1 MDQFVEIQEQIFQF
15 EQLLRERD
23 MAVAYLKITEQMG
36 PSPQLLAFVNYSNS
50 VVTDDGVAL
59 ESMNMFDQHNFII
72 SKLNI
77 DTLNQMAMESLS
89 TSIQKFIG
97 GLYLGADGALLAG
110 ASSELTGNI
119 LHGITSFA
127 ANTKYFKMGGLGLA
141 IMTAGAIVYA
151 AAEAEES
158 IPSVASFTKMTNSV
172 EASIRASSLFAASIP
187 STLDE
192 KTWESFHSNFVKNKD
207 VSHFLGSLREKYLG
221 KVSASAGVSLVN
233 QKVVIEY
240 LPFDK
245 SGWDVSKMQHAA
257 EWYVNNV
264 DKLFEHNNKIK
275 EKFEV
280 VEKLINNNKGDLG
293 KTPKYISDTLMISSR
308 ATSAAEKHLKEAKKL
323 LDKVARH
330 FEEKKK

>member
-1 MDQFVEIQEQIFQF
+1 MDQFVEVQEQLFQF
-15 EQLLRERD
+15 SQLLRERD
-23 MAVAYLKITEQMG
+23 MAAAYLKITEQMG

-50 VVTDDGVAL
+50 IMTDDGVAL
-59 ESMNMFDQHNFII
+59 ESMEVSDQHNFIV
-72 SKLNI
+72 SKLNV

-97 GLYLGADGALLAG
+97 GLYLGAGGALLIG
-110 ASSELTGNI
+110 ASSEITKNI
-119 LHGITSFA
+119 LHGISSFS
-127 ANTKYFKMGGLGLA
+127 ANVKYFKLGGLGLA
-141 IMTAGAIVYA
+141 VLLGGVIIVT
-151 AAEAEES
+151 AAELKEAA
-158 IPSVASFTKMTNSV
+158 PSVASFTKMTNSV

-187 STLDE
+187 LTLDE

-207 VSHFLGSLREKYLG
+207 VSHFLGSLREKYLS
-221 KVSASAGVSLVN
+221 KISASAGVSSIN

-257 EWYVNNV
+257 EWYVKSA
-264 DKLFEHNNKIK
+264 DKLFEQNNKIK
-275 EKFEV
+275 EKLEA

-293 KTPKYISDTLMISSR
+293 KTPKYISDTLMVSSR
-308 ATSAAEKHLKEAKKL
+308 ATSAAEKHLKEAKRL